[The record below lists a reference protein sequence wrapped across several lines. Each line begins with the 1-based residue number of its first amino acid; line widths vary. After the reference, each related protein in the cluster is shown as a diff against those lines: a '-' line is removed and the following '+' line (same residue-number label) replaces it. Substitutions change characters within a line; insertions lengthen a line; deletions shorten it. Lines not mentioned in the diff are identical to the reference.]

1 MPEITGLR
9 GGDPAE
15 IGGYRLM
22 GRLSSSVYAGRSRS
36 GEPVAVRLLPT
47 EMEPEPFL
55 LAMERLQG
63 VSAVT
68 TAQILATGLLGEQ
81 AYVVSEYVE
90 GPALEEAG
98 GSLSEVGL
106 HRLAVGTITALV
118 AIHQA
123 GLVHGDIRPGNVLL
137 GPDGPRVINTG
148 LEQAMTEAAISTRK
162 VAVPAYTAPERLRGA
177 GAEPPAD
184 VFSWAATMVFAATG
198 AAPFDGGSMAATV
211 DRIVHDA
218 PTLPGNLGELHGLI
232 VACLDKEPARRPGAS
247 EVLLRL
253 VGQTLFLTG
262 QVAPPVP
269 QPPPPVPP
277 LAVAGQE
284 TRPPSRRGRGL
295 AALAAAFAAGA
306 LVSGAS
312 VYVLVDEPAPVRTV
326 AAATPAPSTTPTVT
340 SSLTQV
346 PVEKVEAKAATDT
359 KLPVVGAT
367 LHENPKDPVRLAA
380 YLEVAG
386 KYTSYVRDRS
396 GAFKA
401 VGMAEE
407 PMVSP
412 DGDWVALNPWLK
424 FQNAEMDQVKF
435 TRLSTGESFTVATV
449 KKPLQTMIPAWSRDG
464 RRLLLS
470 VVDNG
475 KPQRIVGFVLVDV
488 AARKAVHVE
497 TAFTDNASLSFTFTP
512 DGRIAKAY
520 FDGKTNGIDFYSDS
534 GQVIKSMHWVGLP
547 RDRDWYSPS
556 GKQFVTVCPGGRKD
570 LCVWNA
576 VTGDRLKTVPL
587 ADSEGNLLGW
597 FDESHLLVQE
607 PGKKKG
613 TAQVKIIDLVGK
625 TVRVLADVNPRK
637 ASLQFAAV
645 PR

>member
-9 GGDPAE
+9 GGDPAD
-15 IGGYRLM
+15 IGGYRLT
-22 GRLSSSVYAGRSRS
+22 GRLGSSVYAARSRS
-36 GEPVAVRLLPT
+36 GEPVAVRLLPA

-55 LAMERLQG
+55 LAMERQQA

-68 TAQILATGLLGEQ
+68 TAQNLATGMLGEQ

-98 GSLSEVGL
+98 GFLGEVGL

-137 GPDGPRVINTG
+137 GPDGPRVINAG
-148 LEQAMTEAAISTRK
+148 LEQAMAEAAISTRK

-198 AAPFDGGSMAATV
+198 SAPFDGGSMAATV
-211 DRIVHDA
+211 DRIVRDA

-232 VACLDKEPARRPGAS
+232 VACLDKDPAGRPSAS
-247 EVLLRL
+247 AVLLRL
-253 VGQTLFLTG
+253 VGQTMFLTG
-262 QVAPPVP
+262 QAEPPAP
-269 QPPPPVPP
+269 QPPPPD
-277 LAVAGQE
+277 
-284 TRPPSRRGRGL
+284 RPRRRGRGP
-295 AALAAAFAAGA
+295 AALAAAFMAGA
-306 LVSGAS
+306 LVSGAG
-312 VYVLVDEPAPVRTV
+312 VYVLVHEPAPVRQ
-326 AAATPAPSTTPTVT
+326 AAATTSATPSTTPTVT

-359 KLPVVGAT
+359 KLPAVGAT
-367 LHENPKDPVRLAA
+367 LHENPKDPVRLTA

-386 KYTSYVRDRS
+386 KFTSYVRDRS

-401 VGMAEE
+401 VGLAEE

-449 KKPLQTMIPAWSRDG
+449 KKPLRTMIPAWSRDG

-470 VVDNG
+470 VVDDG

-497 TAFTDNASLSFTFTP
+497 TAFTDNASLNFTFTP

-534 GQVIKSMHWVGLP
+534 GEVTRSMHWVGLP

-576 VTGDRLKTVPL
+576 ATGVRLKTVPR
-587 ADSEGNLLGW
+587 ATSEGNLLGW
-597 FDESHLLVQE
+597 FSESHLLVQE

-613 TAQVKIIDLVGK
+613 TAQVKIIDLVGA
-625 TVRVLADVNPRK
+625 TVRVLADVLPLK
-637 ASLQFAAV
+637 ASMQFAAA